1 MQVSMTVG
9 CLSRGMKPP
18 GWAVYLSVG
27 CPGPWWTRTLMEK
40 LVFTRAN
47 LSDVRVIMAIMCVL
61 VGDLLCLAV
70 MG

>member
-1 MQVSMTVG
+1 
-9 CLSRGMKPP
+9 
-18 GWAVYLSVG
+18 
-27 CPGPWWTRTLMEK
+27 MEK